1 MHVFLEYLQP
11 GLRFKFLAA
20 CSLCFRDLELQP
32 EKNLSRIHLSVKWI
46 SR

>member
-1 MHVFLEYLQP
+1 MHVSLEYFQP

-20 CSLCFRDLELQP
+20 YSLCFRDLELQL
-32 EKNLSRIHLSVKWI
+32 EKNLSRIHLSVKWT